1 MWAPLF
7 PESEGFVCTHKARL
21 FLFPQDTLRW
31 EVLCMFS
38 DLCFFPPSLN
48 KPNIVQDAVVLCGAR
63 ALLCFPPW
71 PRPEI
76 KRVGIWVG
84 GGVGSE
90 TNFISSSFLKTN
102 FGIEISSQICSCVC
116 VFLAVKKIGRNSI
129 LSGFQVSPGLTEVF
143 YVRGDGLCQPVNRE
157 AFLHQS
163 KVRWC

>member
-1 MWAPLF
+1 MGSSLPR
-7 PESEGFVCTHKARL
+7 VCGIPSA
-21 FLFPQDTLRW
+21 DTRPACSSSLRTPFAGKFC
-31 EVLCMFS
+31 VCFQT
-38 DLCFFPPSLN
+38 CFFPPSLN
-48 KPNIVQDAVVLCGAR
+48 KPNIVRDAVVLCGAR

-90 TNFISSSFLKTN
+90 TNFISSFLKAN

-129 LSGFQVSPGLTEVF
+129 LSGFQVSPGLTESF
-143 YVRGDGLCQPVNRE
+143 M
-157 AFLHQS
+157 
-163 KVRWC
+163 